1 MLDKSN
7 KRDSVLVHSDSILQ
21 LSSFKN
27 YDEKEHIIPFKPK
40 VPAVEG
46 YSVSTPGSLKMFF

>member
-1 MLDKSN
+1 M
-7 KRDSVLVHSDSILQ
+7 Q

-40 VPAVEG
+40 VPVVEG